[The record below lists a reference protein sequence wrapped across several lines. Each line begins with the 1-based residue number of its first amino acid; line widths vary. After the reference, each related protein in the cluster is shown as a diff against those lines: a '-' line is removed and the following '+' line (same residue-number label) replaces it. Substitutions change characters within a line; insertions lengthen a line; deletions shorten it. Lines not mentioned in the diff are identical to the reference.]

1 MSPQGLALPYF
12 LHMPPVRI
20 AIVNDYEIV
29 VAGVAALLTRFSDRI
44 NVVELDASVMVESDV
59 DVVLYDTF
67 GQVQG
72 DGVDLEDLV
81 RGSGARVAIFSWNVQ
96 PELVERA
103 LRRGARGYLSKALRA
118 EEIVAG
124 LEAIHRGEI
133 VTPMGPEVADVF
145 EMGDWPGRE
154 HGLTPRESEVLA
166 LITQGLTNQEI
177 ADRAYIS
184 INSVKTYV
192 RTAYR
197 KIGVTRRS
205 QAVAWGIENGFRPQQ
220 LRLVEG
226 AV

>member
-1 MSPQGLALPYF
+1 MV
-12 LHMPPVRI
+12 PVRI
-20 AIVNDYEIV
+20 AIANDYEIV
-29 VAGVAALLTRFSDRI
+29 VAGVAAVLSRFGDRVQ
-44 NVVELDASVMVESDV
+44 VVELNANTQVASEV

-72 DGVDLEDLV
+72 DGFDLEDLLH
-81 RGSGARVAIFSWNVQ
+81 GSGAKVAVFSWNVQ

-103 LRRGARGYLSKALRA
+103 LARGVRGYLSKSMTA

-133 VTPMGPEVADVF
+133 VT
-145 EMGDWPGRE
+145 EMRPLAVVDGETGQWPGQE
-154 HGLTPRESEVLA
+154 FGLTQRESEVLA

-177 ADRAYIS
+177 ADKAYIS

-197 KIGVTRRS
+197 KIGVSRRS
-205 QAVAWGIENGFRPQQ
+205 QAVSWGMDHGFRPG
-220 LRLVEG
+220 RARIT

>member
-1 MSPQGLALPYF
+1 MV
-12 LHMPPVRI
+12 PVRI
-20 AIVNDYEIV
+20 AIANDYEIV
-29 VAGVAALLTRFSDRI
+29 VAGVAAVLAPFGDRI
-44 NVVELDASVMVESDV
+44 QIVELNANTQVASEV

-72 DGVDLEDLV
+72 DGFDLDDLLH
-81 RGSGARVAIFSWNVQ
+81 GSGAKVAVFSWNVQ

-103 LRRGARGYLSKALRA
+103 LARGVRGYLSKAMTA
-118 EEIVAG
+118 EQIVAG

-133 VTPMGPEVADVF
+133 VTGMTPLARVDGET
-145 EMGDWPGRE
+145 GQWPGQE
-154 HGLTPRESEVLA
+154 HGLTQRESEVLA

-177 ADRAYIS
+177 ADKAYIS

-197 KIGVTRRS
+197 KIGVSRRA
-205 QAVAWGIENGFRPQQ
+205 QAVSWGIDHGFRPG
-220 LRLVEG
+220 RARIT

>member
-1 MSPQGLALPYF
+1 MA
-12 LHMPPVRI
+12 PVRI

-29 VAGVAALLTRFSDRI
+29 IAGVAAVLAEFADRVD
-44 NVVELDASVMVESDV
+44 VVELDAGKQVASDV

-81 RGSGARVAIFSWNVQ
+81 RDSGARVAIFSWNVQ
-96 PELVERA
+96 PDLVKRA
-103 LRRGARGYLSKALRA
+103 MARGARGYLSKALTG
-118 EEIVAG
+118 EEIVKG
-124 LEAIHRGEI
+124 LEAIHAGEI
-133 VTPMGPEVADVF
+133 VMETRASEDEATDSS
-145 EMGDWPGRE
+145 DWPGRQY
-154 HGLTPRESEVLA
+154 GLTQRESEVLA

-197 KIGVTRRS
+197 KVQVTRRA
-205 QAVAWGIENGFRPQQ
+205 QAVSWGMDHGFRPQQ
-220 LRLVEG
+220 ARFVGSSEDFTATG
-226 AV
+226 PPP

>member
-1 MSPQGLALPYF
+1 MPYF

-29 VAGVAALLTRFSDRI
+29 VAGVAALLSRFEDRI
-44 NVVELDASVMVESDV
+44 DVVELDASVQVESDV

-72 DGVDLEDLV
+72 DGIDLEDLV

-96 PELVERA
+96 PELVQRA
-103 LRRGARGYLSKALRA
+103 LERGACGYLSKALRA

-124 LEAIHRGEI
+124 LEAIHRGEV
-133 VTPMGPEVADVF
+133 VTAVGARVTEIL
-145 EMGDWPGRE
+145 EIGDWPGRE
-154 HGLTPRESEVLA
+154 YGLTPRESEVLA

-197 KIGVTRRS
+197 KIGVSRRS
-205 QAVAWGIENGFRPQQ
+205 QAVAWGIENGFRPAQ
-220 LRLVEG
+220 LRLVGG

>member
-1 MSPQGLALPYF
+1 MQ
-12 LHMPPVRI
+12 PVRI
-20 AIVNDYEIV
+20 AIANDYEIV
-29 VAGVAALLTRFSDRI
+29 VAGVASLLARYGDRVR
-44 NVVELDASVMVESDV
+44 VVELSANMQVASDV

-72 DGVDLEDLV
+72 DGFDLDDLLH
-81 RGSGARVAIFSWNVQ
+81 GSSAKVAVFSWNVQ

-103 LRRGARGYLSKALRA
+103 LARGVRGYLSKALTA

-133 VTPMGPEVADVF
+133 VT
-145 EMGDWPGRE
+145 EMLPLEGEGGESGAWPGRE
-154 HGLTPRESEVLA
+154 LGLTQRESEVLA

-177 ADRAYIS
+177 ADKAYIS

-197 KIGVTRRS
+197 KIGVSRRS
-205 QAVAWGIENGFRPQQ
+205 QAVSWGIDHGFRPQ
-220 LRLVEG
+220 RARRVG
-226 AV
+226 VDA